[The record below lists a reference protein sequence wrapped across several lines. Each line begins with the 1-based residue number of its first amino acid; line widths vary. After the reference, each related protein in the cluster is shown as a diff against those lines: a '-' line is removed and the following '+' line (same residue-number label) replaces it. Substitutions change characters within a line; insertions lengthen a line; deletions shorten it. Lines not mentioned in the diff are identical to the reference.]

1 MHIDQAHRQLFH
13 TQGGGL
19 HDVWAR
25 AAAEQARDDAH
36 AAPHGPAHWLPA
48 CAEWVLRVV
57 GARTAA
63 GTVPTTRH

>member
-25 AAAEQARDDAH
+25 
-36 AAPHGPAHWLPA
+36 PAHWLPA